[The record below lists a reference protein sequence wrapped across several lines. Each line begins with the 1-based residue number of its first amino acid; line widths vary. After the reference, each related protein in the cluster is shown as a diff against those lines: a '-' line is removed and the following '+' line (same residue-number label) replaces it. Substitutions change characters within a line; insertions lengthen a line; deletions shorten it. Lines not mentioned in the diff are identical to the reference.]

1 MVLFFNPPWAGTS
14 WRSAGLLPL
23 RAVLRELTCDLL
35 ELLFFLNYLRIAKRE
50 LSLIPDGGFQSF
62 MSFSATL
69 VDS

>member
-23 RAVLRELTCDLL
+23 HAVLRELTCDLL
-35 ELLFFLNYLRIAKRE
+35 ELLFFLNYFRTAKRE
-50 LSLIPDGGFQSF
+50 LIPDGGFESF